1 MVPLVG
7 ELPPGHGDD
16 GLAMASSDLG
26 PAEAVRAMV
35 RFREHGEQIGVDRR
49 DGIRVGAEAL
59 ELRMVTVAAR
69 FAAQNGAREQSLAPD
84 GDQAL
89 RVEVARMQRPEAR
102 RASPLPAAR

>member
-1 MVPLVG
+1 
-7 ELPPGHGDD
+7 
-16 GLAMASSDLG
+16 MASSDLG

-35 RFREHGEQIGVDRR
+35 RFRQHGEQIGVDRR

-69 FAAQNGAREQSLAPD
+69 FAAQNGAR
-84 GDQAL
+84 DQAL